1 MSGAAPA
8 KTYTVGQVLCAV
20 LSGHRRGEV
29 FIIDVTV
36 TKVGRR
42 WVEFDGWKGKGPY
55 INSPRFDKA
64 NGHVDSGGYSSFGTV
79 YESRAAYE
87 AMVKRL
93 QAWNGLTSALRHSHD
108 VPAAVTHDDIRQAAK
123 LLGVELIHGK

>member
-1 MSGAAPA
+1 MSGAATT

-20 LSGHRRGEV
+20 LSGYRRGELS
-29 FIIDVTV
+29 IIDVTV

-42 WVEFDGWKGKGPY
+42 WVEFDGWKGQGPY

-64 NGHVDSGGYSSFGTV
+64 NGRIDGSGYISVGTV
-79 YESRAAYE
+79 YESRAEYE

-108 VPAAVTHDDIRQAAK
+108 VPAGVTHDDIRQAAK